1 MSVSRGDLPL
11 SYRRLS
17 RLELGGISNLELDP
31 DQVARF
37 LGPVPDILDAVR
49 RGPAH
54 SMIGIEAAGDLVGF
68 YVIHPDL
75 RDRSSWWLGWFAID
89 RRQQGRGYGRRA
101 VISVMRRLRQVPGC
115 RRIKLL
121 VAPENTH
128 ALRLYGQAGFRQ
140 VGTLGSTGELVL
152 EMAQADDTRSGR
164 VAPVLMAI
172 MPASVMRRRVRSA
185 GAPPAAKMH
194 GAFHG
199 PPGRAAATRYSTGR

>member
-1 MSVSRGDLPL
+1 MSASRGDLPL

-17 RLELGGISNLELDP
+17 RCELSEVCNLDLDP
-31 DQVARF
+31 DQVTRF

-75 RDRSSWWLGWFAID
+75 RDRSSWWLGWFVID
-89 RRQQGRGYGRRA
+89 RRRQGRGYGRRA
-101 VISVMRRLRQVPGC
+101 VISVMQRLRQVAGC

-140 VGTLGSTGELVL
+140 VGMLRSTGELVL
-152 EMAQADDTRSGR
+152 EVEQADDAPSGR
-164 VAPVLMAI
+164 VAPVMMAI

-185 GAPPAAKMH
+185 GAPPAARMH

-199 PPGRAAATRYSTGR
+199 PPGQKSWPW